1 VAAALKSGFDL
12 DRRFNLGILRL
23 LSIKFLLS
31 EYPFKGT
38 GIELAHAPDVWPDF
52 PQSRSRNTGLVHGPH
67 PSQPDEAGLL
77 SKLMR
82 PALELAASWRR
93 QIRGKDIFIYAL
105 RNTVPRF
112 RLVQSVAVEPNATAV
127 LDRVAQGNPNEA
139 VIEAGDAHLLGEQT
153 QFLGGSVSIVQY
165 TPDEIVLDVDHSKSG
180 FLVIANTWSPYWRA
194 EVDGKAMPLIRTN
207 HAQFGLFLESSAP
220 PYSWARLRG
229 SK

>member
-139 VIEAGDAHLLGEQT
+139 VIEAGDAICSVNKHSSSGAAFRLYNTLQTKSSWMSITANRVSWLLQTRGVRIGE
-153 QFLGGSVSIVQY
+153 
-165 TPDEIVLDVDHSKSG
+165 PKSME
-180 FLVIANTWSPYWRA
+180 RQC
-194 EVDGKAMPLIRTN
+194 
-207 HAQFGLFLESSAP
+207 H
-220 PYSWARLRG
+220 
-229 SK
+229 